1 MTTPLWIL
9 VADSSGARIFERKG
23 RKAPLLEL
31 ADWVH
36 PEGRMLASEI
46 ENAPLGHSLSG
57 RTGLAPH
64 TDIKHRERSEF
75 ARTLAQWLHDKLPT
89 NPTVELVLFASDPF
103 LGELIGQLDKQV
115 HKKVRATHPVD
126 LTALTTLELT
136 EKLSQEFML

>member
-46 ENAPLGHSLSG
+46 ENAPLGHSLAG
-57 RTGLAPH
+57 RTGLAPRI
-64 TDIKHRERSEF
+64 DIKHRERTEF
-75 ARTLAQWLHDKLPT
+75 ARTLAQWLHDQLPA
-89 NPTVELVLFASDPF
+89 NPTVELVLFAADPF
-103 LGELIGQLDKQV
+103 LGELVGQLDKQV
-115 HKKVRATHPVD
+115 HHKVRATHAVD
-126 LTALTTLELT
+126 LTALSTMELT
-136 EKLSQEFML
+136 DKLNQEFLL